1 MSDSVVR
8 TDFWTV
14 SEADIVETKGETRRE
29 QKTSSICGEFKLE
42 VVLEGLRN
50 EKSVAQLCREREI
63 TDKLYYK
70 WREQFL
76 EQAPTI
82 LGGNGQQERETA
94 EQAGQ
99 IADLER
105 MVGRL
110 TLENEILKKA
120 KSLLSAVRP
129 TSGRL

>member
-1 MSDSVVR
+1 MS
-8 TDFWTV
+8 
-14 SEADIVETKGETRRE
+14 KKRR
-29 QKTSSICGEFKLE
+29 QFTAEFKLE

-82 LGGNGQQERETA
+82 FDVTVKQVRESA

-99 IADLER
+99 IADLELI
-105 MVGRL
+105 VGRL
-110 TLENEILKKA
+110 TLENEILKKPRA
-120 KSLLSAVRP
+120 C
-129 TSGRL
+129 

>member
-1 MSDSVVR
+1 MS
-8 TDFWTV
+8 
-14 SEADIVETKGETRRE
+14 KKRR
-29 QKTSSICGEFKLE
+29 QFTAEFKLE

-82 LGGNGQQERETA
+82 FDGTVKQVRESA

-105 MVGRL
+105 IVGRL
-110 TLENEILKKA
+110 TLENEILKKPRA
-120 KSLLSAVRP
+120 C
-129 TSGRL
+129 

>member
-1 MSDSVVR
+1 MSQ
-8 TDFWTV
+8 
-14 SEADIVETKGETRRE
+14 KRR
-29 QKTSSICGEFKLE
+29 QFTAEFKLE

-50 EKSVAQLCREREI
+50 EKSVAQLCRAREI

-70 WREQFL
+70 WREQFM
-76 EQAPTI
+76 EQAPI
-82 LGGNGQQERETA
+82 IFGGNGQQEREAA

-99 IADLER
+99 VADLER

-120 KSLLSAVRP
+120 KSLLSAIRP
-129 TSGRL
+129 QNGRL